1 MAERRGDDQT
11 LRHLVQPV
19 VVPSRPSEAT
29 SVMGV
34 KDVQAYPAWAQS
46 TLYDQTALD
55 AVYRVAFR
63 FVLMSLVYLAIGVS
77 LGGLIFVGVRIPIFI
92 HVHLNLYGFLLM
104 FVFGMAY
111 KLVPP
116 MFARR
121 QGLFSLRLARLQF
134 WLANGG
140 LLGLVGASLL
150 DGQATALGITAMVMA
165 VGAVWIFVLN
175 MGLTLYGASREVPHG

>member
-1 MAERRGDDQT
+1 MR
-11 LRHLVQPV
+11 
-19 VVPSRPSEAT
+19 
-29 SVMGV
+29 
-34 KDVQAYPAWAQS
+34 DVRDAKVYPAWAQS
-46 TLYDQTALD
+46 TLYDQAMLD

-63 FVLMSLVYLAIGVS
+63 FVMMSLAYLAVGVS
-77 LGGLIFVGVRIPIFI
+77 LGGLIFLGVQIPLFI

-121 QGLFSLRLARLQF
+121 QALFSLRLARLQF

-150 DGQATALGITAMVMA
+150 DGRTTALGVTAMVMA

-175 MGLTLYGASREVPHG
+175 MGMTLYGASREVPHG